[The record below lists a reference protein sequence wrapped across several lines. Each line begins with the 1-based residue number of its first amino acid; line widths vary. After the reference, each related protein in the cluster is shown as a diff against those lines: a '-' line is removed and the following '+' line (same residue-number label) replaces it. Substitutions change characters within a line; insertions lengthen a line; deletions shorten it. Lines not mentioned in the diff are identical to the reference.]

1 MLRKTRSIHRKQ
13 VILQLVIIL
22 DLVPST
28 VGYTNPKP
36 ILAIETRYT
45 FRCLPLPSKAA
56 KAAKRQRRQQKAA
69 KRQRKTAKVYTLN
82 TPEKHCEMHSMLI
95 DDKGSVEK
103 PFLYMRCALEMNILA
118 LTFAQNRTKSCNFG
132 LFREFQGRV
141 TSS

>member
-1 MLRKTRSIHRKQ
+1 M
-13 VILQLVIIL
+13 VIIL

-28 VGYTNPKP
+28 VRYTNPKP

-56 KAAKRQRRQQKAA
+56 KAAKGSEKAA
-69 KRQRKTAKVYTLN
+69 QDSKSVHFEYTWKALW
-82 TPEKHCEMHSMLI
+82 MHSMLI